1 MTGNNYG
8 IILGFLKVYVSV
20 FGSYEMM
27 YARCYAHRANAKVQ
41 RGC

>member
-1 MTGNNYG
+1 
-8 IILGFLKVYVSV
+8 LGFLKVYVSV

-41 RGC
+41 RGCWKQSFFGSK